1 MLLGRKQPH
10 ELRLTMLNPA
20 GMTPDDHAFVELLR
34 KYPPRS
40 GLKSGDICELI
51 NLPPSYAGQGP
62 FPNFWEVRATYS
74 RWQLRLHDFV
84 QKHGAWRIDW
94 AVAQIEAMRMSRFDD
109 EDSLMPPKYT
119 DSFIYAHAFP
129 HGEWPSSAMWIPEWC
144 LRKTPLIAPTE
155 AWEPI
160 LDEFSSP
167 FVGYDESKFGAG
179 VVLDLAPDVY
189 GDQRT
194 RTRPLSFEEGAFH
207 LACLLGLEERCMVPS
222 VSADEIYQNAQENE
236 ERWR

>member
-1 MLLGRKQPH
+1 MLLGRRQPH
-10 ELRLTMLNPA
+10 ELRLTLLNPA

-34 KYPPRS
+34 KYPPRTNM
-40 GLKSGDICELI
+40 KAGDICELTH
-51 NLPPSYAGQGP
+51 LPPEYVGQGP

-84 QKHGAWRIDW
+84 QKNGAWKLDW
-94 AVAQIEAMRMSRFDD
+94 AVAQIEAMRAIRYTE
-109 EDSLMPPKYT
+109 EDSHLPPKYT
-119 DSFIYAHAFP
+119 DSFVYAHAFP
-129 HGEWPSSAMWIPEWC
+129 HGEWPSSATWFPEWC

-155 AWEPI
+155 GWEPI

-167 FVGYDESKFGAG
+167 FVGYDPEQFAAG

-189 GDQRT
+189 KDGRN
-194 RTRPLSFEEGAFH
+194 RTRPLEFEEGAFH

-222 VSADEIYQNAQENE
+222 MSAEEIHQRGLDNDG
-236 ERWR
+236 RW